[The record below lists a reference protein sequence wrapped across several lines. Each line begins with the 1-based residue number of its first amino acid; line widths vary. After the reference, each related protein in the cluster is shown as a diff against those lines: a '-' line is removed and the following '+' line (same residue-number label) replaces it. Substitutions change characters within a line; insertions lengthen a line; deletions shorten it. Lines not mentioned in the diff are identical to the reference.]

1 VLKQLS
7 VFSRSSA
14 RKWPLAAYLFVGFLA
29 GATYVGFDL
38 VSEAKLEQGTLKGP
52 LASAH
57 SLIDHLIP
65 VLAGTLLGLSVY
77 HLRLRARL
85 SAAEEAA
92 ERAEALRVRLLK
104 VERDQAVWVLAA
116 AVLHELN
123 NPLHALGLLLDEY
136 QACAGDEAQR
146 AELVERAHAQVRRA
160 LAHLETLRSMQGN
173 GEPEDRSIALDGV
186 LSALASDVTTLA
198 HADGVVVRAE
208 CPTPVHVTA
217 DPSYLRAILENL
229 LDNSLHSLRSAHGG
243 TVTMKL
249 STEAGRA
256 VVSVV
261 DDGPELDPTVRATLF
276 DPLRTTKSHGLGLGL
291 PIARALARAMHGEL
305 SLEATTHKSFRL
317 ELPLGDT

>member
-1 VLKQLS
+1 M
-7 VFSRSSA
+7 SA
-14 RKWPLAAYLFVGFLA
+14 RKEWPLAAYLSLGVVF

-38 VSEAKLEQGTLKGP
+38 VSEAKLEHGTLTGFF
-52 LASAH
+52 ASAH
-57 SLIDHLIP
+57 YLIDHLIP
-65 VLAGTLLGLSVY
+65 VLAGGLLGSSVY

-136 QACAGDEAQR
+136 QTQAGDEAQR

-173 GEPEDRSIALDGV
+173 GEPEDRSIALDGM
-186 LSALASDVTTLA
+186 LAALASDVTGLCD
-198 HADGVVVRAE
+198 ADGVVVRAE
-208 CPTPVHVTA
+208 CPVPVQVTA

-229 LDNSLHSLRSAHGG
+229 LDNSLHSLRAAQGG

-256 VVSVV
+256 IVSVM
-261 DDGPELDPTVRATLF
+261 DDGPALDPDVRATLF

-305 SLEATTHKSFRL
+305 SLEATPHKSFRL
-317 ELPLGDT
+317 ELPLGDGA